1 VTDGFGTQ
9 PGELTAV
16 AARFDE
22 AAGIVADA
30 VAALRSALGGL
41 GDQLGTDEQGRAFA
55 AGYEPAATEGLAT
68 FEREAAGIRSLGDAL
83 HATAHDYGTRDAAV
97 ADDLRP
103 P

>member
-1 VTDGFGTQ
+1 MTDGFATQ
-9 PGELTAV
+9 PADLAAA

-41 GDQLGTDEQGRAFA
+41 GDGLGTDDEGRAFA
-55 AGYEPAATEGLAT
+55 ARYEPAAAEGIAAS
-68 FEREAAGIRSLGDAL
+68 ERGAAGVRSLGDAL
-83 HATAHDYGTRDAAV
+83 RSTAHDYGAGDAAV
-97 ADDLRP
+97 ADHLRP